1 MKYKLI
7 VAFFATL
14 FVMATAAIS
23 WGITVG
29 IIKLICMC
37 FSLEFNLMIA
47 TGIWLAMFLIRSC
60 FKSEGGTGG
69 GER

>member
-7 VAFFATL
+7 VAFFAIL

-29 IIKLICMC
+29 IIKLICIC
-37 FSLEFNLMIA
+37 FSLEFNLKIA
-47 TGIWLAMFLIRSC
+47 TGIWLAMFLVGNWL
-60 FKSEGGTGG
+60 KSGWGTGG
-69 GER
+69 EK